1 MAIMKN
7 RGEKKNRSNVKTCF
21 FYVYSVYI
29 LDLLG
34 LSIGYMYDQKK
45 STGFSNF
52 EACNKN
58 VFTLADY
65 FFSR

>member
-1 MAIMKN
+1 MEIMKN
-7 RGEKKNRSNVKTCF
+7 RSEKKNRSNVKTCV

-45 STGFSNF
+45 
-52 EACNKN
+52 E
-58 VFTLADY
+58 Y
-65 FFSR
+65 WFFKF